1 MIACFGIQV
10 FIVLGP
16 DLRRYRVTFPCTRV
30 KYSLMKFCKIPVENE
45 ILKYHI
51 SENCAQ
57 LAVWPFVMLSNLD
70 NKAITQPYV
79 IT

>member
-1 MIACFGIQV
+1 
-10 FIVLGP
+10 
-16 DLRRYRVTFPCTRV
+16 
-30 KYSLMKFCKIPVENE
+30 MKFCENPAENE
-45 ILKYHI
+45 ISKYHI

-57 LAVWPFVMLSNLD
+57 LAVWLFVMLNNLD